1 MLVERND
8 DVDAE
13 CVVAVVLATLVE
25 KSDDATSI
33 EFGGCTAGICCVDGG
48 INVVG
53 VLVDVVLVLSV
64 LVLVVA
70 MSALALA
77 AEPPTNSGCGWLNG
91 KWPLLG
97 ERAMLS
103 AGVVGIV
110 IGIGVGVGV
119 GVAVR
124 SAAAAGGVWPL
135 MLRLGLAIS
144 DGGQL
149 RLGLLTLVGCVGG
162 GSLV

>member
-64 LVLVVA
+64 LVLVLVLLVVA

-77 AEPPTNSGCGWLNG
+77 AEPPTNSGCG
-91 KWPLLG
+91 
-97 ERAMLS
+97 
-103 AGVVGIV
+103 
-110 IGIGVGVGV
+110 
-119 GVAVR
+119 
-124 SAAAAGGVWPL
+124 
-135 MLRLGLAIS
+135 
-144 DGGQL
+144 
-149 RLGLLTLVGCVGG
+149 
-162 GSLV
+162 